1 MTNTDDF
8 AAQSGEGAIHVLSE
22 AECWELL
29 DGTSFG
35 RLAVSVSNQPEI
47 FPVNYYADGRTVLF
61 RTAEGTKLLELTINS
76 LVAFESDH
84 YGDTDAWSVVVKG
97 HARVI
102 ESQREVFAADQLPLA
117 PWIPTLKYI
126 YVRVEPTEISGR
138 RFERGPEPER
148 Y

>member
-1 MTNTDDF
+1 MNSDDF
-8 AAQSGEGAIHVLSE
+8 TAQSGEGAVHILSE
-22 AECWELL
+22 AECWQLL
-29 DGTSFG
+29 DGASVG
-35 RLAVSVSNQPEI
+35 RLAVSVGNQPEI

-61 RTAEGTKLLELTINS
+61 RTAEGTKLLELTINA
-76 LVAFESDH
+76 LVAFEIDQYS
-84 YGDTDAWSVVVKG
+84 DTDAWSVVVKG

-102 ESQREVFAADQLPLA
+102 ESQPEIFAADQLPLA

-138 RFERGPEPER
+138 RFARGPEPER